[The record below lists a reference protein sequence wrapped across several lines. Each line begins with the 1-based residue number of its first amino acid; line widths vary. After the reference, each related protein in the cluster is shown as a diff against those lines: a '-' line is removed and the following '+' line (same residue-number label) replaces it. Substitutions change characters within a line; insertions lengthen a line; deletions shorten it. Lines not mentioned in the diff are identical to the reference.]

1 MAGPVPKNTSTK
13 SHWRTM
19 RANKS
24 AARVTPRRERVPI
37 RTESTARISNIRDVI
52 PNRVPTVACG
62 LKLAALKTPRPAKK
76 N

>member
-1 MAGPVPKNTSTK
+1 
-13 SHWRTM
+13 M

-24 AARVTPRRERVPI
+24 AARVTPRRERVLI
-37 RTESTARISNIRDVI
+37 RTESTASISNIRDVI

-62 LKLAALKTPRPAKK
+62 LKLAAPKTPRPAKK